1 MICTIRIFELN
12 CKIKSSRKEVF
23 LDCESKSTKTFVLSA
38 NINDILKKIVSLLMK
53 TMVFE

>member
-1 MICTIRIFELN
+1 MICEIRIFELN